1 MGLGASGVQ
10 MVRTG
15 ELSSCVVNQYPDA
28 AVAQIAQ
35 AKIAEIRDQV
45 AQDLP
50 LTMVSAHG
58 GEVTG
63 SP

>member
-28 AVAQIAQ
+28 AVAQTAQ